1 MRHPVL
7 TLYIKI
13 TNVFLAP
20 MAKTKDGNY
29 FLDANPRYFQE
40 ILDYLRFGEIF
51 TEDKAV
57 LKGVKSLANYF
68 GLLEL
73 VRKIE
78 FESQWIILVFKI
90 GPAGKEEFK
99 ILLKNITRFK
109 NSTLAK
115 YFLGD
120 EAAVQSLSQWI
131 RKEGENYYFIDR
143 ELKIWTRMIEFMK
156 QDQGEGLKQRDN
168 YGDSTDH
175 LINELNFF
183 GFQDYYH
190 HLDGSKIIRW
200 NKI

>member
-1 MRHPVL
+1 
-7 TLYIKI
+7 
-13 TNVFLAP
+13 

-51 TEDKAV
+51 TEDTAV
-57 LKGVKSLANYF
+57 LRGVKSLANYF
-68 GLLEL
+68 GLIEL
-73 VRKIE
+73 VREIE
-78 FESQWIILVFKI
+78 SESQWITLYFPYKNRE
-90 GPAGKEEFK
+90 PFK

-120 EAAVQSLSQWI
+120 EAAVQSLTQWI

-143 ELKIWTRMIEFMK
+143 DLKIWTRMIEFLK

-183 GFQDYYH
+183 GLQDYYH